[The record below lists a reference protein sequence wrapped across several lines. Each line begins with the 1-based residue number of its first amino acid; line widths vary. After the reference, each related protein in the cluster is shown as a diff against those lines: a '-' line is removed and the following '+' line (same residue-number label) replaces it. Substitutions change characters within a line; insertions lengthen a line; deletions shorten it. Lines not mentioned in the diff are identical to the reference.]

1 MTITQ
6 LHYVLAVA
14 ENQNFTKAAEKCF
27 VTQPTL
33 SMQIQKLEDELDV
46 LIFDRSKKPIELT
59 DVGRKIVN
67 QAKNIVNESNRIQ
80 DIVDQQKGFI
90 GGEFKL
96 GIIPTIM
103 PTLLP
108 LFLKTFI
115 KKYPKIKLKIEE
127 LTTDDIISRLNEGHL
142 DAAIAATPLEIESII
157 ERVLYF
163 EPFVGYIP
171 EHHRL
176 HSKQKINT
184 SDLDIE
190 DMLLLEDGHC
200 FRDGVI
206 NLCKTFKNQVD
217 SNFQLES
224 GSIETLIKL
233 SNEGLGMTLLPYLHT
248 LDLNDKA
255 KANLHHFNEP
265 TPAREVSLLYHKSE
279 LKMQIIEAIQTVIS
293 GIIRGAIAFQNVEI
307 ISPLLNKIEKVLS
320 ENQANNY
327 I

>member
-6 LHYVLAVA
+6 LYYVLAVA

-33 SMQIQKLEDELDV
+33 SMQIQKLEDQLDV

-59 DVGRKIVN
+59 DVGRKIVT
-67 QAKNIVNESNRIQ
+67 QARNIVNESYRIQ

-96 GIIPTIM
+96 GIIPTVM

-108 LFLKTFI
+108 MFLKSFI
-115 KKYPKIKLKIEE
+115 KKHPKIKLKIEE
-127 LTTDDIISRLNEGHL
+127 LTTEEIITRIKDGHL
-142 DAAIAATPLEIESII
+142 DAAIAATPLEDDSIK

-163 EPFVGYIP
+163 EPFVSYIP
-171 EHHRL
+171 KGHRL
-176 HSKQKINT
+176 HTNTKIDV
-184 SDLDIE
+184 SDLDIN

-206 NLCKTFKNQVD
+206 NLCKVFKSHTDDQ
-217 SNFQLES
+217 FQLES

-248 LDLNDKA
+248 LDINNREKE
-255 KANLHHFNEP
+255 NLHYFNEP
-265 TPAREVSLLYHKSE
+265 SPAREVSIIYHKSE
-279 LKMQIIEAIQTVIS
+279 LKMQIIEALQDVIS
-293 GIIRGAIAFQNVEI
+293 GIIRGAIAFQNVKI
-307 ISPLLNKIEKVLS
+307 ISPLPK
-320 ENQANNY
+320 
-327 I
+327 

>member
-6 LHYVLAVA
+6 LYYVLAVA

-33 SMQIQKLEDELDV
+33 SMQIQKLEDELDIQ
-46 LIFDRSKKPIELT
+46 IFDRSKKPIALT
-59 DVGRKIVN
+59 EVGNKIVN
-67 QAKNIVNESNRIQ
+67 QARNIVNEAGRIK

-108 LFLKTFI
+108 MFLKTFV
-115 KKYPKIKLKIEE
+115 KKYPKVKLKIEE
-127 LTTDDIISRLNEGHL
+127 LATDELIFRINKGHL
-142 DAAIAATPLEIESII
+142 DAAIAATPLENENIK
-157 ERVLYF
+157 ERVLYY
-163 EPFVGYIP
+163 EPFVSYIP
-171 EHHRL
+171 NKHRL
-176 HSKQKINT
+176 SSKNKIDV
-184 SDLDIE
+184 SDLDLS

-206 NLCKTFKNQVD
+206 NLCNAFKHLD
-217 SNFQLES
+217 DEHFQLES

-248 LDLNDKA
+248 LDIKESE
-255 KANLHHFNEP
+255 KANLHFFNDP
-265 TPAREVSLLYHKSE
+265 SPAREVSIIYHKSE
-279 LKMQIIEAIQTVIS
+279 LKMHIIEALQDVIS
-293 GIIRGAIAFQNVEI
+293 GIIRGAIAFQDVKI
-307 ISPLLNKIEKVLS
+307 ISPLPK
-320 ENQANNY
+320 
-327 I
+327 

>member
-6 LHYVLAVA
+6 LYYVLAVA
-14 ENQNFTKAAEKCF
+14 EHQNFTKAAEKCF

-33 SMQIQKLEDELDV
+33 SMQIQKLEDQLDV
-46 LIFDRSKKPIELT
+46 QIFDRSKKPIELT
-59 DVGRKIVN
+59 EIGKKIVL
-67 QAKNIVNESNRIQ
+67 QAKNIVNEADRIQ

-108 LFLKTFI
+108 MFLKTFI
-115 KKYPKIKLKIEE
+115 KRYPKVKLKIEE
-127 LTTDDIISRLNEGHL
+127 LTTEEIIQRVNDGNL
-142 DAAIAATPLEIESII
+142 DAAIAATPLQNDNIK

-163 EPFVGYIP
+163 EPFVAYIP

-176 HSKQKINT
+176 HNNGKINVN
-184 SDLDIE
+184 DLEIE

-206 NLCKTFKNQVD
+206 NLCKSFKQHD
-217 SNFQLES
+217 EDKFQLES
-224 GSIETLIKL
+224 GSIETLVKL
-233 SNEGLGMTLLPYLHT
+233 SNEGHGMTLLPYLHT
-248 LDLNDKA
+248 LDIKE
-255 KANLHHFNEP
+255 KEKPNLHHFNEP
-265 TPAREVSLLYHKSE
+265 APAREVSIIYNKSE
-279 LKMQIIEAIQTVIS
+279 LKMQIIEALQNVIS

-307 ISPLLNKIEKVLS
+307 VSPLPKK
-320 ENQANNY
+320 
-327 I
+327 